1 MLLITR
7 RRGEKLTIG
16 DNVEVT
22 LVGFRNGAAQ
32 IGIVAPK
39 NVTVLRNELMERPT
53 SPRHV
58 VSGAQSDDNER

>member
-39 NVTVLRNELMERPT
+39 HVTVLRNELMERPT
-53 SPRHV
+53 APRHAV
-58 VSGAQSDDNER
+58 AAAQDDDSEA

>member
-39 NVTVLRNELMERPT
+39 HITVLRNELMERPT
-53 SPRHV
+53 TPRRPAAA
-58 VSGAQSDDNER
+58 AQGDDSEA

>member
-39 NVTVLRNELMERPT
+39 HVTVLRNELMERPA
-53 SPRHV
+53 SPRRTATAV
-58 VSGAQSDDNER
+58 QGNDSEA